1 MELSMEFYENLRKEN
16 VLDFGRKASGTLSLA
31 ANQYSDRTHFLFEI
45 LQNAEDAMASKIEF
59 TLFKDRFEIR
69 HDGRPFNEQD
79 VIGICG
85 MMAST
90 KTEDYTEEGTKIGHF
105 GIGFK
110 AVYGYTETPVIYSSN
125 YHFRIEEYVKPYE
138 VEADPKLDD
147 LETRIVLPFNKTSVP
162 KEICYEEIH
171 KGLKKKMNSDSLL
184 ILKNIKE
191 IHISIDDTDEE
202 INVDKEMRQKDDYG
216 NVFDLNIRTEIVD
229 GKKKEEDEKN
239 YLLFTDA
246 EKEAAT
252 ILFNVDGKEIKEIK
266 NSLIYA
272 YFPTAKESHQKFIIH
287 APFDTTP
294 ARDNLIAVTQAADRN
309 KMFVKNISRLIQFAF
324 IWMKDNGYLNL
335 DVLNKV
341 YPIYEYDEDD
351 LFYDIYINS
360 VDFIQSGERILPT
373 NKEGVFKNIKEILVP
388 ESRNIVDVFNDEDMH
403 SLLGDRELYW
413 MAKDIT
419 SGRYSEFR
427 EYLNSNFKFRVC
439 SWKELVVNLNSRFL
453 KTKNAS
459 WFENLFS
466 SIESMCYKTASKS
479 AQINA
484 LTIPFVRTSAGEQIT
499 AQKEGKNQ
507 VYLNNPEVAKYK
519 IDSVFLDNDI
529 IYNFYG
535 RVLHIPEYNIER
547 EVVDK
552 ILPKYF
558 SEKVN
563 FNTDNH
569 IKENINDL
577 VTIKEALKGNFALR
591 EKVKECYLV
600 TDGKDWFRPD
610 ELYIKTTDVRT
621 GYKLL
626 KELQDVKYLSNK
638 YFDDTVLEAN
648 LDDSF
653 FKILG
658 CSEGLRKTE
667 IVSEHYLR
675 LVRQYDGAE
684 KMREIQAKILY
695 KNYISNEF
703 WSVYY
708 DQFELLFKN
717 MTREKSKLLFDFIN
731 AHTNDFLIKDRLLG
745 ADDRNYDG
753 RNVDSME
760 MYSAVGL
767 ILSREKW
774 IYKDDD
780 DKTYSPEELNKEEI
794 AKEYLRYKRAIDLL
808 PFKKDSEIL
817 EQSFKALG
825 IDDEVSKQFIAM
837 IMNDNGAEVKE
848 ILQTYNRAKAKR
860 DAKAKKESDIKSLLG
875 DADRS
880 QRDLEN
886 GETEFEV
893 RSISERGLKKREA
906 NLEKEFLN
914 SMKNE
919 AYLGRGVVFTRRE
932 SNKEEKLFLENEY
945 GGFCQICK
953 TRIKKW
959 NGDSYFEAIN
969 IVKANDLQEHMT
981 NSFNLGWNSL
991 SLCPN
996 CAAKYNY
1003 CSKVI
1008 SGLYDQV
1015 MQTQIEADSD
1025 EPIKIKVEIP
1035 EGEEAVI
1042 NYSPRHFLA
1051 LKRAF
1056 EIYAGE

>member
-1 MELSMEFYENLRKEN
+1 MEFYEQLRKEN
-16 VLDFGRKASGTLSLA
+16 ILDFGRKASDTLSLA

-45 LQNAEDAMASKIEF
+45 LQNAEDAMASKIKF
-59 TLFKDRFEIR
+59 ILYKDRFEIR
-69 HDGRPFNEQD
+69 HDGRPFNEKD

-90 KTEDYTEEGTKIGHF
+90 KTEDYIDEGTKIGHF

-110 AVYGYTETPVIYSSN
+110 AVYAYTETPVIYSSN

-138 VEADPKLDD
+138 VEADPNLDD
-147 LETRIVLPFNKTSVP
+147 LETKIVLPFNKASVP

-184 ILKNIKE
+184 ILKNIRE
-191 IHISIDDTDEE
+191 IHIVIDGTEEE
-202 INVDKEMRQKDDYG
+202 INVDKEMRQKDGSG
-216 NVFDLNIRTEIVD
+216 NVFDINIRTENVD
-229 GKKKEEDEKN
+229 GKKNEEDEKN

-246 EKEAAT
+246 EKEAVT
-252 ILFNVDGKEIKEIK
+252 ILFSVDGKEIKEIR

-272 YFPTAKESHQKFIIH
+272 YFPTAKESHQNFIIH

-294 ARDNLIAVTQAADRN
+294 ARDNLIAVTQAANRN
-309 KMFVKNISRLIQFAF
+309 KMFVKNLSRLIQFAF

-341 YPIYEYDEDD
+341 YPIYKYDEED
-351 LFYDIYINS
+351 LFYDIYVNC

-388 ESRNIVDVFNDEDMH
+388 ESRSIVDVFDDEDMH

-419 SGRYSEFR
+419 SSRYSDFR
-427 EYLNSNFKFRVC
+427 DYLNANFKFRVC
-439 SWKELVVNLNSRFL
+439 SWKELVVNLNAKFL
-453 KTKNAS
+453 KTKNVS

-466 SIESMCYKTASKS
+466 SIENMCYKTANKS
-479 AQINA
+479 ISIDA
-484 LTIPFVRTSAGEQIT
+484 LSIPFVRTSAGEQIT
-499 AQKEGKNQ
+499 AQKEGKYQ
-507 VYLNNPEVAKYK
+507 VYLNNPEIAKYR
-519 IDSVFLDNDI
+519 IDSKFLDNDI
-529 IYNFYG
+529 VYNFYN

-552 ILPKYF
+552 ILPKYL
-558 SEKVN
+558 SGSVS
-563 FNTDNH
+563 FNTTNH

-577 VTIKEALKGNFALR
+577 ATIKEALKNNIGLK
-591 EKVKECYLV
+591 EKIKEYYIV
-600 TDGKDWFRPD
+600 TDGNEWFRPE
-610 ELYIKTTDVRT
+610 ELHIKSTDVRT

-626 KELQDVKYLSNK
+626 SDLQDIKYLSNK
-638 YFDDTVLEAN
+638 YFDDTVLEVN
-648 LDDSF
+648 LDDNF
-653 FKILG
+653 FKTLG
-658 CSEGLRKTE
+658 CFEGLKKTE
-667 IVSEHYLR
+667 IDREHYLR
-675 LVRQYDGAE
+675 LVRQYDGAG
-684 KMREIQAKILY
+684 KMREIQTKILY
-695 KNYISNEF
+695 KNYISNDY
-703 WSVYY
+703 WNVYY

-717 MTREKSKLLFDFIN
+717 MTKKKSKLIFEFLN

-753 RNVDSME
+753 RNVDAME
-760 MYSAVGL
+760 IYSAVGL

-774 IYKDDD
+774 IYKEDEDR
-780 DKTYSPEELNKEEI
+780 TYSPEELNKEEI
-794 AKEYLRYKRAIDLL
+794 ADEYSRYKRIIDVL
-808 PFKKDSEIL
+808 PFKKDSEL
-817 EQSFKALG
+817 LVQSFKAFG
-825 IDDEVSKQFIAM
+825 IDIETSKQFIEM
-837 IMNDNGAEVKE
+837 IMNDNGSQIKE
-848 ILQTYNRAKAKR
+848 MLQTYNKAKAKR
-860 DAKAKKESDIKSLLG
+860 DAKAKKESDLKSLLG
-875 DADRS
+875 QADKS
-880 QRDLEN
+880 QRDVYN
-886 GETEFEV
+886 DDTDFEV

-919 AYLGRGVVFTRRE
+919 DYLGRGVVFTRRE
-932 SNKEEKLFLENEY
+932 SNKEEKLFLESEY
-945 GGFCQICK
+945 GGYCQICK

-981 NSFNLGWNSL
+981 KSFNLGWNSL

-1008 SGLYDQV
+1008 SGLYYQV
-1015 MQTQIEADSD
+1015 MQTQIEVDSD
-1025 EPIKIKVEIP
+1025 EPIEIKVEIP
-1035 EGEEAVI
+1035 EGEEVVI
-1042 NYSPRHFLA
+1042 KYSPRHFLA